1 MDNAL
6 PVLLREG
13 ADVLPT
19 HVLQRLHPHLELTL
33 QGWGRWVSREERP
46 HRRTPGREAAG
57 MWQELS
63 PPGDLPLPHG

>member
-19 HVLQRLHPHLELTL
+19 NVLQSLHPHLELTL
-33 QGWGRWVSREERP
+33 QGWGRWVSPEE
-46 HRRTPGREAAG
+46 
-57 MWQELS
+57 
-63 PPGDLPLPHG
+63 